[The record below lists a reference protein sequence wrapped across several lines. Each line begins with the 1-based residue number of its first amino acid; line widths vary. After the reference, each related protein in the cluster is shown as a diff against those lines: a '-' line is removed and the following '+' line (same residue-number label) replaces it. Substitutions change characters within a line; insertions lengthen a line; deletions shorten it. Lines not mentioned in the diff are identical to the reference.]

1 MDAPKVSVLV
11 PMYNRK
17 HYIEQCIDSA
27 LNQTFQDFEII
38 ICDNDSTDGSADFVA
53 KKYSAEI
60 FTGKIKLLR
69 NERNMGGTFSGNKLL
84 RKATGKYF
92 MILHSD
98 DMYLPNAL
106 QHMYEVAERFN
117 ADVVHE
123 CKYFTSAPDGILK
136 DDTILTLVNYDRYQ
150 VEKVTVMPDDP
161 NFRFNCW
168 INDIG
173 IDAQHNIFN
182 REFFIENDLHFET
195 FDDARLLALKW
206 LMKAKVFVKTP
217 EVFYI
222 YRNSPD
228 SDTNSKFPP
237 ERVAKLISS
246 YIRLSRHLDEF
257 FAEEDFFKDKPE
269 LQYLARSNLFYIFD
283 SFWIVRNGVYKD
295 GITPELHRAVEDVFK
310 KYFGE
315 DAALPTF
322 LFHWIH
328 TFMFDK
334 SPLMIN
340 PQKN

>member
-1 MDAPKVSVLV
+1 MSTPKISVLV

-17 HYIEQCIDSA
+17 HYIAQCIDSA

-53 KKYSAEI
+53 ERYAAEI
-60 FTGKIKLLR
+60 SAGKIKLLR
-69 NERNMGGTFSGNKLL
+69 NERNMGFTFSSNRLL

-98 DMYLPNAL
+98 DMYLPHAL
-106 QHMYEVAERFN
+106 QHLYEVAEHFN

-123 CKYFTSAPDGILK
+123 CKYLTTASDGIIK
-136 DDTILTLVNYDRYQ
+136 EGTPLTLVNYDRYQ
-150 VEKVTVMPDDP
+150 VKNVTVMPNDP
-161 NFRFNCW
+161 NVRFHCW

-173 IDAQHNIFN
+173 IDAQHNIFK
-182 REFFIENDLHFET
+182 REFFTDNDLHFEN
-195 FDDARLLALKW
+195 FDDTRLLTLKW

-217 EVFYI
+217 VVFYI

-228 SDTNSKFPP
+228 SDTNSKVPP

-269 LQYLARSNLFYIFD
+269 LQYLVRSNLFFIFD
-283 SFWIVRNGVYKD
+283 TFWVVRNGVYKD
-295 GITPELHRAVEDVFK
+295 GITPELHRAVEDAFK
-310 KYFGE
+310 KHFGE
-315 DAALPTF
+315 DASFPTF

-328 TFMFDK
+328 TLMFNK
-334 SPLMIN
+334 SPVMIN
-340 PQKN
+340 PPKN